1 MNVQNLMFHFLQ
13 ILEWKMETLS
23 EQTLSGLT
31 KKEIDQLA
39 KRCPIVMTITEDVNA
54 ARFDYIEQLDA
65 DQTSILSD
73 MKIDLEDSLVSL
85 FISILK

>member
-1 MNVQNLMFHFLQ
+1 
-13 ILEWKMETLS
+13 MESLS

-65 DQTSILSD
+65 DQTSILAD
-73 MKIDLEDSLVSL
+73 MKVDLEDSLVRTINFFL
-85 FISILK
+85 QKI